1 MTIQQRFSI
10 DYRYDIIFTDNMF
23 TNKLFQQTIHQ
34 SKPTSVAVIID
45 DGLIQHWPTLIET
58 IEHEVKS
65 ISTLACPI
73 LITPGGESSKNNLD
87 QCFGIIQY
95 IDKAKLDRQS
105 LLIGIGGGAVLDLV
119 GFVAAI
125 THRGIK
131 HLRVPTT
138 VLGQNDS
145 GVGTKNGINLYGKKN
160 FLGTFVPPFAV
171 INDCQFLSTLSDRD
185 WRSGIAE
192 AIKVAVLK
200 DPEFFNWLREHVT
213 ELNNRHLPT
222 MEQLI
227 QRCAKLHAEHISK
240 NGDPFEQTSSRPL
253 DFGHWSAHKLEQ
265 ISHFTIKHGEAVAI
279 GILIDCAYSVEIGI
293 LKNDTFDQIFNLC
306 QTLGF
311 DCYHDQYLSE
321 SKVNEHLIHG
331 LDEFREHLGGILTI
345 PLIDAIGSPIEV
357 NDMSK
362 HQLILAIK
370 KLKKV
375 AHETS

>member
-10 DYRYDIIFTDNMF
+10 DYRYDILFTDNMF
-23 TNKLFQQTIHQ
+23 TSKLFQRTIHQ

-145 GVGTKNGINLYGKKN
+145 GIGTKNGINLYGKKN

-227 QRCAKLHAEHISK
+227 QRCATLHAEHISK

-279 GILIDCAYSVEIGI
+279 GILIDSAYSVEIGI
-293 LKNDTFDQIFNLC
+293 LNNDTFDQIFDLC

-321 SKVNEHLIHG
+321 STINEHLIHG

-357 NDMSK
+357 NDMNK